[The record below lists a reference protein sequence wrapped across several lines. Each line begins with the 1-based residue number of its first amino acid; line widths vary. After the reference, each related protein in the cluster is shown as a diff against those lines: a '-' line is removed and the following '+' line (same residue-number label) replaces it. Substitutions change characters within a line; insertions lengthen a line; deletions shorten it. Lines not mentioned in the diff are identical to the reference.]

1 MAPTK
6 GSARRFL
13 SGLGTLAVMLVIG
26 YVAFTANQGRLP
38 GTPVTTVRAA
48 FTDVGQL
55 QAGSEVRQNGITI
68 GQVSAVQLVNGQP
81 VVTMDVHGGVPMYR
95 DGYAGIWDQ
104 SALAQKFVEL
114 RAGDP
119 ASGPLGDGTLP
130 VSQTES
136 THDLVQ
142 VLDVF
147 DPPTRAA
154 LGSALRQLGGGL
166 AGYGPGLHGFI
177 GSAPG
182 VLSDVSELS
191 TTLVSDR
198 TDLPGLLRT
207 SDRLSSRFAGRE
219 YQWTE
224 LLHQTDETLRALDV
238 DNGKPLADTVTKL
251 PGTLRAVRTALDDA
265 DQPLTDLASAAG
277 DLRSGARSLGRATPD
292 VRGVFREAHA
302 PLDRIPGVSDD
313 AKPAVADLS
322 RTFSDAQS
330 LAPKLADALSS
341 AAPPLK
347 VLAPYAP
354 DLGTFAF
361 DLSNLIVDHDGWE
374 HRLRI
379 MAGAPSL
386 PTLLVNQLKDTNNPY
401 PAPGQAIR
409 DRDPNGGEIPGR

>member
-13 SGLGTLAVMLVIG
+13 SGLGALAVMLVIG
-26 YVAFTANQGRLP
+26 YIAFTANQGRLP

-48 FTDVGQL
+48 FADVGQL
-55 QAGSEVRQNGITI
+55 QAGSEVRQNGIII
-68 GQVSAVQLVNGQP
+68 GQVSAVALVNGQP
-81 VVTMDVHGGVPMYR
+81 VVTMDVHGGVSMYR

-119 ASGPLGDGTLP
+119 ASGLLGDGTLP

-154 LGSALRQLGGGL
+154 LGDALRQLGGGL

-198 TDLPGLLRT
+198 TDLPGLLHT
-207 SDRLSSRFAGRE
+207 SDRLSSRFTGRE

-238 DNGKPLADTVTKL
+238 DNGKPLGDTVTKL

-277 DLRSGARSLGRATPD
+277 DLRSGAHSLGRATPD

-330 LAPKLADALSS
+330 LTPKLADALSS

-347 VLAPYAP
+347 VLAP
-354 DLGTFAF
+354 
-361 DLSNLIVDHDGWE
+361 
-374 HRLRI
+374 
-379 MAGAPSL
+379 
-386 PTLLVNQLKDTNNPY
+386 
-401 PAPGQAIR
+401 
-409 DRDPNGGEIPGR
+409 

>member
-182 VLSDVSELS
+182 VLGDVSELS

-277 DLRSGARSLGRATPD
+277 DLRSGAHSLGRATPD

-322 RTFSDAQS
+322 RTFSDTQS

>member
-104 SALAQKFVEL
+104 SALAQKFIEL
-114 RAGDP
+114 RAGNP
-119 ASGPLGDGTLP
+119 ASGPLDDGTLP
-130 VSQTES
+130 VGQTES

-154 LGSALRQLGGGL
+154 LGNALRQLGGGL

-198 TDLPGLLRT
+198 TDLPGLLHT
-207 SDRLSSRFAGRE
+207 SDRLSSRFTGRE

-224 LLHQTDETLRALDV
+224 LLHQTDETLRALGV
-238 DNGKPLADTVTKL
+238 DNGTPLGDTLTKL

-277 DLRSGARSLGRATPD
+277 DLRSGAHSLGRATPD

-330 LAPKLADALSS
+330 LTPKLADALSS

>member
-13 SGLGTLAVMLVIG
+13 SGLGALAVMLVIG
-26 YVAFTANQGRLP
+26 YIAFTANQGRLP

-48 FTDVGQL
+48 FADVGQL
-55 QAGSEVRQNGITI
+55 QAGSEVRQNGIII
-68 GQVSAVQLVNGQP
+68 GQVSAVALVNGQP
-81 VVTMDVHGGVPMYR
+81 VVTMDVHGGVSMYR

-119 ASGPLGDGTLP
+119 ASGLLGDGMLP

-154 LGSALRQLGGGL
+154 LGDALRQLGGGL

-177 GSAPG
+177 GTAPG
-182 VLSDVSELS
+182 VLSDVGELS

-198 TDLPGLLRT
+198 TDLPGLLHT
-207 SDRLSSRFAGRE
+207 SDRLSSRFTGRE

-238 DNGKPLADTVTKL
+238 DNGQPLGDTVTKL

-265 DQPLTDLASAAG
+265 DQPLTDLASATG
-277 DLRSGARSLGRATPD
+277 DLRSGAHSLGRATPD

-330 LAPKLADALSS
+330 LTPKLADALSS
-341 AAPPLK
+341 VAPPLK

-354 DLGTFAF
+354 DMGTFAF
-361 DLSNLIVDHDGWE
+361 DLSNLIVNHDGWE

-386 PTLLVNQLKDTNNPY
+386 QTLLVNQLKDTNNPY
-401 PAPGQAIR
+401 PTPGQAIR

>member
-6 GSARRFL
+6 GSARHFL

-104 SALAQKFVEL
+104 SALAQKFIEL
-114 RAGDP
+114 RAGNP

-130 VSQTES
+130 VGQTES

-154 LGSALRQLGGGL
+154 LGNALRQLGGGL

-198 TDLPGLLRT
+198 TDLPGLLHT
-207 SDRLSSRFAGRE
+207 SDRLSSRFTGRE

-224 LLHQTDETLRALDV
+224 LLHQTDETLRALGV
-238 DNGKPLADTVTKL
+238 DNGTPLGDTLTKL

-277 DLRSGARSLGRATPD
+277 DLRSGAHSLGRATPD

-330 LAPKLADALSS
+330 LTPKLADALSS

>member
-13 SGLGTLAVMLVIG
+13 SGLGALAVMLVIG
-26 YVAFTANQGRLP
+26 YIAFTANQGRLP

-48 FTDVGQL
+48 FADVGQL
-55 QAGSEVRQNGITI
+55 QAGSEVRQNGIII
-68 GQVSAVQLVNGQP
+68 GQVSAVALVNGQP
-81 VVTMDVHGGVPMYR
+81 VVTMDVHGGVSMYR

-119 ASGPLGDGTLP
+119 ASGLLGDGTLP

-154 LGSALRQLGGGL
+154 LGDALRQLGGGL

-198 TDLPGLLRT
+198 TDLPGLLHT
-207 SDRLSSRFAGRE
+207 SDRLSSRFTGRE

-238 DNGKPLADTVTKL
+238 DNGKPLGDTVTKL

-265 DQPLTDLASAAG
+265 DQPLTDLASATG
-277 DLRSGARSLGRATPD
+277 DLRSGAHSLGRATPD

-330 LAPKLADALSS
+330 LTPKLADALSS

-354 DLGTFAF
+354 DMGTFAF
-361 DLSNLIVDHDGWE
+361 DLSNLIVNHDGWE

-401 PAPGQAIR
+401 PTPGQAIR

>member
-1 MAPTK
+1 
-6 GSARRFL
+6 
-13 SGLGTLAVMLVIG
+13 
-26 YVAFTANQGRLP
+26 
-38 GTPVTTVRAA
+38 
-48 FTDVGQL
+48 
-55 QAGSEVRQNGITI
+55 
-68 GQVSAVQLVNGQP
+68 
-81 VVTMDVHGGVPMYR
+81 
-95 DGYAGIWDQ
+95 
-104 SALAQKFVEL
+104 
-114 RAGDP
+114 
-119 ASGPLGDGTLP
+119 LGD
-130 VSQTES
+130 
-136 THDLVQ
+136 
-142 VLDVF
+142 
-147 DPPTRAA
+147 
-154 LGSALRQLGGGL
+154 ALRQLGGGL

-177 GSAPG
+177 GTAPG
-182 VLSDVSELS
+182 VLSDVGQLS

-207 SDRLSSRFAGRE
+207 SDRLSSRFTGRE

-238 DNGKPLADTVTKL
+238 DNGKPLGDTVTKL

-265 DQPLTDLASAAG
+265 DQPLTDLASATG
-277 DLRSGARSLGRATPD
+277 DLRSGAHSLGRATPD

-330 LAPKLADALSS
+330 LTPKLADALSS

-354 DLGTFAF
+354 DMGTFAF
-361 DLSNLIVDHDGWE
+361 DLSNLIVNHDGWE

-401 PAPGQAIR
+401 PTPGQAIR

>member
-13 SGLGTLAVMLVIG
+13 SGLGALAVMLVIG
-26 YVAFTANQGRLP
+26 YIAFTANQGRLP

-48 FTDVGQL
+48 FADVGQL
-55 QAGSEVRQNGITI
+55 QAGSEVRQNGIII
-68 GQVSAVQLVNGQP
+68 GQVSAVALVNGQP
-81 VVTMDVHGGVPMYR
+81 VVTMDVHGGVSMYR

-119 ASGPLGDGTLP
+119 ASGLLGDGTLP

-154 LGSALRQLGGGL
+154 LGDALRQLGGGL

-177 GSAPG
+177 GTAPG

-198 TDLPGLLRT
+198 TDLPGLLHT
-207 SDRLSSRFAGRE
+207 SDRLSSRFTGRE

-238 DNGKPLADTVTKL
+238 DNGQPLGDTVTKL

-265 DQPLTDLASAAG
+265 DQPLTDLASATG
-277 DLRSGARSLGRATPD
+277 DLRSGAHSLGRATPD

-330 LAPKLADALSS
+330 LTPKLADALSS
-341 AAPPLK
+341 VAPPLK

-354 DLGTFAF
+354 DMGTFAF
-361 DLSNLIVDHDGWE
+361 DLSNLIVN
-374 HRLRI
+374 RLRI

-386 PTLLVNQLKDTNNPY
+386 QTLLVNQLKDTNNPY
-401 PAPGQAIR
+401 PTPGQAIR

>member
-104 SALAQKFVEL
+104 SALAQKFIEL
-114 RAGDP
+114 RAGNP

-130 VSQTES
+130 VGQTES

-154 LGSALRQLGGGL
+154 LGNALRQLGGGL

-198 TDLPGLLRT
+198 TDLPGLLHT
-207 SDRLSSRFAGRE
+207 SDRLSSRFTGRE

-224 LLHQTDETLRALDV
+224 LLHQTDETLRALGV
-238 DNGKPLADTVTKL
+238 DNGTPLGDTLTKL

-277 DLRSGARSLGRATPD
+277 DLRSGAHSLGRATPD

-330 LAPKLADALSS
+330 LTPKLADALSS

>member
-13 SGLGTLAVMLVIG
+13 TGLGTLAVMLVIG

-68 GQVSAVQLVNGQP
+68 GQVSAVALVNGQP

-154 LGSALRQLGGGL
+154 LGDALRQLGGGL

-177 GSAPG
+177 GTAPG
-182 VLSDVSELS
+182 VLSDVGELS

-198 TDLPGLLRT
+198 TDLPGLLHT
-207 SDRLSSRFAGRE
+207 SDRLSSRFTGRE

-238 DNGKPLADTVTKL
+238 DNGKPLGDTVTKL

-265 DQPLTDLASAAG
+265 DQPLTDLASATG
-277 DLRSGARSLGRATPD
+277 DLRSGAHSLGRATPD

-330 LAPKLADALSS
+330 LTPKLADALSS

-354 DLGTFAF
+354 DMGTFAF
-361 DLSNLIVDHDGWE
+361 DLSNLIVNHDGWE

-386 PTLLVNQLKDTNNPY
+386 QTLLVNQLKDTNNPY
-401 PAPGQAIR
+401 PTPGQAIR